1 MGDNNMTPMSKKEIS
16 WNVIFSFL
24 LLNIGFSEASCFG
37 KDAHFKKTDQPVV
50 TQPSKSDPTQVLVS
64 WDKIIQRPECVDKY
78 VVKVWPQGSD
88 INLAEK
94 ISVTEKSGKNVV
106 TKKLVKVEPCINYK
120 FSVALEEVDSV
131 TGLNNENTAEQVFK
145 TSAVAK
151 VPSMDKSQFKV
162 SYHWDAK
169 LGHVDLQK
177 ADIEIDSSL
186 ITYPSCLD
194 NIQVSGS
201 GVTVTTGPPLTRSR
215 SVSPTRGQSL
225 QYLTGST
232 NFNPSLTVNKASTLP
247 AKISYSDVARGT
259 SISSTTSPMSS
270 SSISSYPT
278 PQFAYSMQRASGSSK
293 KMLATQK
300 FLPPYLNKTITMTV
314 PVEGCAQYNFDVKF
328 TAGGKEVGKVTEVLL
343 PALADQPGFVPP
355 PVTSVLTISF
365 SMAGKPIYG
374 VKTSSGVN
382 AACLP
387 AYFEAYDA
395 YTQRLENEVGWQA
408 EKTGKI
414 QQLVSST
421 QSDLTK
427 SEASQLGQYLFQG
440 MFNEKPYFM
449 KKGLGEKDTMY
460 LYHDS
465 GHKQWRFTNDLG
477 GKKELFFATEEKSAA
492 KCPADVGTEGH
503 WQAATGTFGRF
514 KKNANVKVVCIRG

>member
-1 MGDNNMTPMSKKEIS
+1 MTPMSKKEIS

-177 ADIEIDSSL
+177 ADIEFDSSL

-247 AKISYSDVARGT
+247 AKISYS
-259 SISSTTSPMSS
+259 
-270 SSISSYPT
+270 
-278 PQFAYSMQRASGSSK
+278 
-293 KMLATQK
+293 
-300 FLPPYLNKTITMTV
+300 
-314 PVEGCAQYNFDVKF
+314 
-328 TAGGKEVGKVTEVLL
+328 
-343 PALADQPGFVPP
+343 
-355 PVTSVLTISF
+355 
-365 SMAGKPIYG
+365 
-374 VKTSSGVN
+374 
-382 AACLP
+382 
-387 AYFEAYDA
+387 
-395 YTQRLENEVGWQA
+395 
-408 EKTGKI
+408 
-414 QQLVSST
+414 VS
-421 QSDLTK
+421 
-427 SEASQLGQYLFQG
+427 
-440 MFNEKPYFM
+440 
-449 KKGLGEKDTMY
+449 
-460 LYHDS
+460 
-465 GHKQWRFTNDLG
+465 RNDY
-477 GKKELFFATEEKSAA
+477 
-492 KCPADVGTEGH
+492 
-503 WQAATGTFGRF
+503 
-514 KKNANVKVVCIRG
+514 